1 MVTQSHKSWIEIQ
14 AWILSGLFSGLNTL
28 FISLL
33 WSLQCHEIY
42 MLEAMRA
49 FLLHF
54 EKILEPLN
62 LLCYIDMTGD
72 VREKRIVMMMFG
84 RNTNRI
90 DELSFYNWVSA

>member
-1 MVTQSHKSWIEIQ
+1 MSWVEVQ

-42 MLEAMRA
+42 MLEAMRT

-54 EKILEPLN
+54 GKILEPLN